1 MQVNLFCQSRSV
13 AAWGG
18 DGPVGG
24 ITDGHSVMSSGN
36 SAEQRRVTSFSRNF
50 MGHLRVTWSSGGD
63 SLNIWKSLMTT
74 LSCKSV
80 YPGGKHVH
88 A

>member
-50 MGHLRVTWSSGGD
+50 MGHLRVT
-63 SLNIWKSLMTT
+63 
-74 LSCKSV
+74 
-80 YPGGKHVH
+80 
-88 A
+88 